1 MSEVNRYLG
10 DIRLGWTLEFLD
22 YPIKD
27 ASDQIKS
34 ETPFRF
40 WSGDGDLT
48 ITLNDGIAKAYKG
61 TNGIIT
67 LAAPRESSNEA
78 TRLRAVMEVSDR
90 GIREQ
95 LTYDVGPLLVDVHW
109 IYSKRGNTTWYDTE
123 KSFRGR
129 LSSPILT
136 GAQYTIN
143 VESVISDIDRGRVVN
158 WSDDIQQSRHPGD
171 KGFEYLTALAE
182 GIETRWPP

>member
-10 DIRLGWTLEFLD
+10 DLRLGWTLEFLD
-22 YPIKD
+22 TPYRG
-27 ASDQIKS
+27 AS
-34 ETPFRF
+34 PFRF
-40 WSGDGDLT
+40 WSGEGDLT
-48 ITLNDGIAKAYKG
+48 FSLNDDDEKTYKG

-67 LAAPRESSNEA
+67 LAAPKEGSNEA
-78 TRLRAVMEVSDR
+78 IRLRAVMEVSNR
-90 GIREQ
+90 AIREQ

-109 IYSKRGNTTWYDTE
+109 IYNKRGNATWHDTN

-158 WSDDIQQSRHPGD
+158 WSDDIQQSRHTGD